1 MNIDFLLAFTKLFAT
16 YDNGKSVAIQAICY
30 EYHNVK
36 LKVSNSESE
45 AWFMHTF
52 QFEWKKG
59 FDYSGYVEFLN
70 SLNSFT
76 IKKYVKCK
84 TS

>member
-36 LKVSNSESE
+36 LKVSNSEIKVKHDSCIPFNLNE
-45 AWFMHTF
+45 
-52 QFEWKKG
+52 KK
-59 FDYSGYVEFLN
+59 VLIIQAMLN
-70 SLNSFT
+70 F
-76 IKKYVKCK
+76 
-84 TS
+84 